1 MRNNFPHT
9 AVKKFY
15 EVLNAEDK
23 GLITKSE
30 ASDILFTY
38 AVENE
43 LEIQSDNTNVVD
55 VVDIYFRMVAQNMDT
70 LQWNRLTKSQISE
83 AIAIAVGKETI
94 ELQDIDEGGLSS
106 DYAFI
111 CGIFESFGYIDI
123 YFLIPPIDSEVLLI
137 TGTEVSDE

>member
-9 AVKKFY
+9 VVTKFY
-15 EVLNAEDK
+15 EVLSAEDQ

-38 AVENE
+38 AIENE
-43 LEIQSDNTNVVD
+43 LEIQSDKTN
-55 VVDIYFRMVAQNMDT
+55 VVDIYFRMVAQNIDT
-70 LQWNRLTKSQISE
+70 LQWNRLTKTQISE

-111 CGIFESFGYIDI
+111 CSIFENFGYIDI
-123 YFLIPPIDSEVLLI
+123 YYLIPPVDSEVLLI

>member
-9 AVKKFY
+9 AVTKFY

-38 AVENE
+38 AIENE
-43 LEIQSDNTNVVD
+43 LEIQSDTTN

-70 LQWNRLTKSQISE
+70 LQWNRLTKEQLSE
-83 AIAIAVGKETI
+83 AVAIAVGKETV
-94 ELQDIDEGGLSS
+94 ELDNIDEGGLSS

-111 CGIFESFGYIDI
+111 CGIFENYGYIDI
-123 YFLIPPIDSEVLLI
+123 YYLIPPIDSEVLLI
-137 TGTEVSDE
+137 TGMSVSDE

>member
-9 AVKKFY
+9 AVTKFY

-38 AVENE
+38 AIENK
-43 LEIQSDNTNVVD
+43 LEIQSDTTN

-70 LQWNRLTKSQISE
+70 LQWNRLTKEQISE
-83 AIAIAVGKETI
+83 AVAIAVGKETI
-94 ELQDIDEGGLSS
+94 ELDNIDEGGLSS

-111 CGIFESFGYIDI
+111 CGIFENYGYIDI
-123 YFLIPPIDSEVLLI
+123 YYLIPPIDSEVLLI
-137 TGTEVSDE
+137 TGMSVSDE

>member
-9 AVKKFY
+9 AVTKFY

-38 AVENE
+38 AIENK
-43 LEIQSDNTNVVD
+43 LEIQSDTTN

-70 LQWNRLTKSQISE
+70 LQWNRLTKTQISE
-83 AIAIAVGKETI
+83 AVAIAVGKETV
-94 ELQDIDEGGLSS
+94 ELNNIDEGGLSS

-111 CGIFESFGYIDI
+111 CGIFENYGYIDI
-123 YFLIPPIDSEVLLI
+123 YYLIPPIDSEVLLI
-137 TGTEVSDE
+137 TGVTVSDE